1 MPIDET
7 IYEIDKKI
15 KELEFLKNKLLE
27 TIVAYEKI
35 IDDYVKE
42 SDVLFNELKRIKE
55 VQDNVKH

>member
-42 SDVLFNELKRIKE
+42 SDELFNELKRIKE
-55 VQDNVKH
+55 VQDDVKH